1 MVFDCCVA
9 KVRTRIKIFYII
21 NLSCTTM
28 DKRTW
33 TDQDMEFLKANFGT
47 MSTKELAEKLGITE
61 SSVNN
66 KLRRLKLKRN
76 VRWTRD
82 KILDEI
88 RALKTSGANLLS
100 GDVQQQHN
108 QLYSAACRHFG
119 NWSSAVDAAGFNYDE
134 IRRSR

>member
-1 MVFDCCVA
+1 ME
-9 KVRTRIKIFYII
+9 
-21 NLSCTTM
+21 
-28 DKRTW
+28 KRSW
-33 TDQDMEFLKANFGT
+33 TPEDMEFLKANFGT

>member
-1 MVFDCCVA
+1 
-9 KVRTRIKIFYII
+9 
-21 NLSCTTM
+21 M

-33 TDQDMEFLKANFGT
+33 TSEDMEFLKANFGT

-76 VRWTRD
+76 VRWTPD
-82 KILDEI
+82 KILEEV
-88 RALKTSGANLLS
+88 RALKASGVSLLS
-100 GDVQQQHN
+100 GNVQHEHN

-119 NWSSAVDAAGFNYDE
+119 NWSSAVDAAGFSYDE